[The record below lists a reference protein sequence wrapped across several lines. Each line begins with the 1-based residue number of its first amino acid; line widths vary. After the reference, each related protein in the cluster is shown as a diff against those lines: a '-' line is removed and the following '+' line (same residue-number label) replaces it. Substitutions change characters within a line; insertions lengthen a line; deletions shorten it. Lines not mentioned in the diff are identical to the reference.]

1 VASYF
6 VGNFKTV
13 DFGRAAAPQAYH
25 RPTIKTVIWRTHL
38 RDQKSPGAGS
48 DQESCHS
55 RGDGPGR
62 RVPDPRR
69 PIVNGQ
75 PADGSADPEGTT
87 QVGLALNTAA
97 AAPHEASK
105 FPREM
110 GGASSST
117 GAFQSRVAPKAGTDG
132 LSPA

>member
-1 VASYF
+1 VEELVEIVASYF

-13 DFGRAAAPQAYH
+13 DFGRAAA
-25 RPTIKTVIWRTHL
+25 
-38 RDQKSPGAGS
+38 
-48 DQESCHS
+48 
-55 RGDGPGR
+55 
-62 RVPDPRR
+62 
-69 PIVNGQ
+69 
-75 PADGSADPEGTT
+75 ADGSADPKGTT

-117 GAFQSRVAPKAGTDG
+117 GAFQRRVAPKAGTDG